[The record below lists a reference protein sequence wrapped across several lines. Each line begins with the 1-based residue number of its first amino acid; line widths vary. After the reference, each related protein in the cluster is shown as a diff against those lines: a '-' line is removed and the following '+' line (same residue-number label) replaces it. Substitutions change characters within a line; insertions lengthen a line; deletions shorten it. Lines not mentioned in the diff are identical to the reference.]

1 MFYSMRSIEPR
12 LCNKCGSKMEKIH
25 RRYSKQWMRKII
37 DEISTAKGDIEFEIK
52 SGRYQYCVWYCPF
65 CDKI

>member
-1 MFYSMRSIEPR
+1 
-12 LCNKCGSKMEKIH
+12 MEKIH
-25 RRYSKQWMRKII
+25 RRYSKQWMRKIFN
-37 DEISTAKGDIEFEIK
+37 EISNAEGDIEFEIK